1 MSFLAEAGIC
11 PEGVKDMIESLPW
24 LTRIL
29 GALALVGVAALIS
42 RHQKV
47 GLGKEMLTAVIRAF
61 VQLIAIG
68 YVLEFIFAARGP
80 YWILLIV
87 TIMVAIAGY
96 TAGQRGRGVPRST
109 VVATAA
115 GSCGALFTIGMLLGL
130 QVFPYQPRYIIP
142 IAGMIVGN
150 AMVVCGLVMGRLRDD
165 IKLQKPQIEAA
176 LALGATEQQAV
187 AGQLKRAMAA
197 GMTPIVDNTK
207 TVGLISLPGAMTGMI
222 LAGAPALEA
231 VQVQI
236 IVMYMLIGAAAVSG
250 LTAAYL
256 TYRQFFTRAHQLVTL
271 IDRDASG

>member
-1 MSFLAEAGIC
+1 
-11 PEGVKDMIESLPW
+11 MIESLPW

-29 GALALVGVAALIS
+29 GALALVALAALIS
-42 RHQKV
+42 ARQKV
-47 GLGKEMLTAVIRAF
+47 GLGRDMLTAVIRAF

-80 YWILLIV
+80 YWILL
-87 TIMVAIAGY
+87 MVAVMVVIAGY

-109 VVATAA
+109 FVATVSV
-115 GSCGALFTIGMLLGL
+115 SCGAFVTIATLLL
-130 QVFPYQPRYIIP
+130 LRVFPYEPRYIIP

-150 AMVVCGLVMGRLRDD
+150 AMVVSGLVMGRLRDD
-165 IKLQKPQIEAA
+165 IRSQKLEIETA
-176 LALGATEQQAV
+176 LALGAAHHQAV
-187 AGQLKRAMAA
+187 RRQRKRALAA

-222 LAGAPALEA
+222 LAGASALEA

-256 TYRQFFTRAHQLVTL
+256 TYRQFFTRAHQLTVP
-271 IDRDASG
+271 ASRS

>member
-1 MSFLAEAGIC
+1 MFESLPGL
-11 PEGVKDMIESLPW
+11 IESLPW

-29 GALALVGVAALIS
+29 GALALVGAAVLVS
-42 RHQKV
+42 WRQQM
-47 GLGKEMLTAVIRAF
+47 GLGKDMLTAVIRAF

-68 YVLEFIFAARGP
+68 YVLKFIFAAQGP

-87 TIMVAIAGY
+87 AVMVVIAGY
-96 TAGQRGRGVPRST
+96 TAGRRGRGVPRSHW
-109 VVATAA
+109 VATTAI
-115 GSCGALFTIGMLLGL
+115 SCSAFFTIGTLLL
-130 QVFPYQPRYIIP
+130 LKVFPYQPRYIIP

-150 AMVVCGLVMGRLRDD
+150 AMVVCGLVMSRLRDD
-165 IKLQKPQIEAA
+165 LKLQKAQIEAA
-176 LALGATEQQAV
+176 LALGATQRQAV
-187 AGQLKRAMAA
+187 RGQLKRAMAA

-250 LTAAYL
+250 LTTAFLA
-256 TYRQFFTRAHQLVTL
+256 YRQFFTRAHQLVL
-271 IDRDASG
+271 WEASVSEKEKE